1 MRDEN
6 GFDPSTGGWEA
17 RRVKHD
23 SGDDQMLK
31 RRKLPPPRN
40 ATSLVHRSY
49 MRQSNAGVSPLS
61 GSNVR
66 HSAEGSASGSQK
78 LRNNALLGRS
88 ALNKRSNF
96 LNNSS
101 NPFRDQLELDSK
113 ELMVEL
119 LERNRHHN
127 LTDFQRQTLRNLKN

>member
-1 MRDEN
+1 MR
-6 GFDPSTGGWEA
+6 
-17 RRVKHD
+17 R
-23 SGDDQMLK
+23 
-31 RRKLPPPRN
+31 
-40 ATSLVHRSY
+40 
-49 MRQSNAGVSPLS
+49 
-61 GSNVR
+61 
-66 HSAEGSASGSQK
+66 SAEGSASGSQK

-88 ALNKRSNF
+88 ALDHRSNF

-127 LTDFQRQTLRNLKN
+127 LTDF